1 MLFRSVEPSV
11 PGMDAV
17 PASRVVVRGRT
28 ERQDGPADLGWQR
41 ESRTVA
47 GGGEGRGI
55 RFQAGVGTR
64 PDPGI
69 QLVLHRLLGS
79 GGAAKPDLYIGPGG
93 SGIGRFRDNRSD
105 GRASGRGF
113 FGNGAAPGRIFSQQ
127 RESRLFAETV

>member
-1 MLFRSVEPSV
+1 MIRRPPVSTRTDTLFPYTTLFRS
-11 PGMDAV
+11 
-17 PASRVVVRGRT
+17 
-28 ERQDGPADLGWQR
+28 QD
-41 ESRTVA
+41 
-47 GGGEGRGI
+47 RGI

-69 QLVLHRLLGS
+69 QLVRHRLLGS

-113 FGNGAAPGRIFSQQ
+113 FGNGAAPGRLFSTQ
-127 RESRLFAETV
+127 REYRLLAETV